1 MDNINIPLVFH
12 QYSINIPLVVTQDYG
27 LLSHSP
33 FLQKPTVVPFRP
45 VARLPSGARHT
56 WRSSRSRQQ
65 TMRPQGPQ
73 RRQPTTPRILGTNRD
88 GGKAEAK
95 IWVNP
100 DNPREIP
107 WNQHLNLD
115 GVSPS
120 WISICWFC
128 WEKFMVSP
136 ESPRFFMGK
145 SMVNPCRM

>member
-1 MDNINIPLVFH
+1 MDNINIPSVFH

-73 RRQPTTPRILGTNRD
+73 RRQPTTPRILGTSRD

-100 DNPREIP
+100 HKSP
-107 WNQHLNLD
+107 WNPMKSAFKSWWGFTLMNLHLLVLLGKIHGFTGKPPIFHGKID
-115 GVSPS
+115 
-120 WISICWFC
+120 
-128 WEKFMVSP
+128 
-136 ESPRFFMGK
+136 GK
-145 SMVNPCRM
+145 SL